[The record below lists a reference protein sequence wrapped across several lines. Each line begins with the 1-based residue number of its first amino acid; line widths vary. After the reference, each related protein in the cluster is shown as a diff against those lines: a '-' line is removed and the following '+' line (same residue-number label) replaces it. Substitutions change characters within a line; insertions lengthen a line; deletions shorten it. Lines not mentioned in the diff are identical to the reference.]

1 MTETILTKDTI
12 LVNIGDDHSFNCTA
26 TTLGRAG
33 ENNISQLEITIPEE
47 LATFDAYLDFKK
59 QGGTT
64 VRTPRLVIENN
75 KIEYDMPLSLL
86 DQSGS
91 IEVQLVLQDERG
103 YIWKSVAKKF
113 TILKSVNAVD
123 DIPEKEDFIT
133 EAQKILDE
141 AQKILDDIINA
152 GGGGG
157 GSLVSVS
164 QVDLLSTD
172 WNGDNG
178 LYAQIVN
185 SPNATP
191 NSKVDLNPT
200 VEQLA
205 VFHNKDLT
213 FVTENDGGVITVYC
227 IGQKP
232 LNDYTMQVTLTEVV
246 TNG

>member
-1 MTETILTKDTI
+1 M
-12 LVNIGDDHSFNCTA
+12 
-26 TTLGRAG
+26 
-33 ENNISQLEITIPEE
+33 
-47 LATFDAYLDFKK
+47 
-59 QGGTT
+59 
-64 VRTPRLVIENN
+64 
-75 KIEYDMPLSLL
+75 
-86 DQSGS
+86 
-91 IEVQLVLQDERG
+91 
-103 YIWKSVAKKF
+103 
-113 TILKSVNAVD
+113 
-123 DIPEKEDFIT
+123 
-133 EAQKILDE
+133 
-141 AQKILDDIINA
+141 LDDIINA

-164 QVDLLSTD
+164 QVDLLSNE

-185 SPNATP
+185 IPNATP

-232 LNDYTMQVTLTEVV
+232 LSDYTMQVTITEVV
-246 TNG
+246 ANA